1 LVGTLPNVEGMEHA
15 QIVIIGPPALFTA
28 CSWIVT
34 VDGADLYAIGN
45 GEHAIIAVPVGERII
60 GVKFFSSAFRWEE
73 NTQTVTTEAGKVYYF
88 RLDPRFGGVVFIN
101 RITTETGR
109 ELVCKTLRLP

>member
-1 LVGTLPNVEGMEHA
+1 MHQRETRINCARLWLVLAVLTVSGCACGLVGTLPNVEGMEHA

-28 CSWIVT
+28 CS
-34 VDGADLYAIGN
+34 
-45 GEHAIIAVPVGERII
+45 
-60 GVKFFSSAFRWEE
+60 SFRWEE